1 MVLHLIYFE
10 NQCIFFFVCIEVKFH
25 KKFNMT
31 NEKISLLFLVFFSSL
46 GLFANCSELD
56 TIAIDVIEH

>member
-1 MVLHLIYFE
+1 LKISAF
-10 NQCIFFFVCIEVKFH
+10 FFFVCIEVKFH